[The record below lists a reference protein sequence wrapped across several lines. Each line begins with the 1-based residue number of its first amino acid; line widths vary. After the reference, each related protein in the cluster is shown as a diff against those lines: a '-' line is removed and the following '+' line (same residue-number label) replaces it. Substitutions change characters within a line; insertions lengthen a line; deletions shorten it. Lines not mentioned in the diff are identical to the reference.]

1 MNKQIFYALALTIL
15 LASCKGNPRSNQTS
29 SGDIAFQ
36 KLSEEF
42 LEGYISWRPQYGVYL
57 GFHEYDGRITDFH
70 KKSIDSELS
79 RLKAFEQKFSSIDT
93 ATLSSNMKFD
103 HRIFLNAIR
112 NEILN
117 FEDLQVFKYNPMVYF
132 DPSGLIDGIL
142 AMDLSIYL
150 NRSFAPLEDRFKSIL
165 SLEKEIPKIVA
176 YAEFNLADSL
186 AKPYIESAIEI
197 VYGSIDFLKN
207 DLELVLKDIK
217 NDSLIKSY
225 KSINKVAVDA
235 LAGFVSYL
243 EKEKVPKATNNYAIG
258 IKNFQKMLLYEDISI
273 TPDILLQIGL
283 KELEREQEAFKSA
296 AKIIN
301 PETTPLHVFS
311 SMKKEHPT
319 AETLIPQSATR
330 IEALWQFIV
339 NKNLLTIPSNV
350 RVKVKEMPQFLRS
363 YAAMMDI
370 PGPFD
375 TKATEA
381 YYFITPVNPQW
392 TAKQKD
398 EWLSLFNYYTSD
410 LIAIHEAYPGHYV
423 QFLHVNASSASKIEK
438 VYMDY
443 AFTEGWAH
451 YTEQMMI
458 EEGFGNS
465 GNPIEAS
472 KYKLAQLNESLVRLC
487 RYCVSRKMHC
497 FGMSVDEAAKFFID
511 NCYLGEKPAQLE
523 AIRATYDP
531 RSIFYTLGK
540 LQIIKLR
547 EDYKKQEGANF
558 SLQKF
563 HDKFLDHG
571 MPTIQ
576 QMRETLLKDNLVWDD
591 IL

>member
-1 MNKQIFYALALTIL
+1 MNKQIIYFFTLSIL
-15 LASCKGNPRSNQTS
+15 LAGCKVNPKSSQIG
-29 SGDIAFQ
+29 SGDVAFQ

-42 LEGYISWRPQYGVYL
+42 LDGYISWRPQYGVYL
-57 GFHEYDGRITDFH
+57 GLHEYDGKITNF
-70 KKSIDSELS
+70 S
-79 RLKAFEQKFSSIDT
+79 KASIDT
-93 ATLSSNMKFD
+93 ELLRLKDYEYKFSKIDTGTLSPKMNFD
-103 HRIFLNAIR
+103 LRIFLNLIR
-112 NEILN
+112 NELLN
-117 FEDLQVFKYNPMVYF
+117 FEDLQVFKFNPMVYF
-132 DPSGLIDGIL
+132 DPSGLIEGIL

-150 NRSFAPLEDRFKSIL
+150 NRNFAPFEERFKSIL
-165 SLEKEIPKIVA
+165 SLEKEIPQIVA
-176 YAEFNLADSL
+176 AAKSNLADSL
-186 AKPYIESAIEI
+186 PKPYIESAIEI
-197 VYGSIDFLKN
+197 VNGTIDFFKN
-207 DLELVLKDIK
+207 DLTLVLADIR
-217 NDSLIKSY
+217 NDSLSESNKT
-225 KSINKVAVDA
+225 INKESIKTLV
-235 LAGFVSYL
+235 GFVSYL
-243 EKEKVPKATNNYAIG
+243 KKEKLPKATKNYNIG
-258 IKNFQKMLLYEDISI
+258 IRNFQKMLLYEDISI
-273 TPDILLQIGL
+273 TPDKLLQIGL
-283 KELEREQEAFKSA
+283 IELEREQEAFKSE

-301 PETTPLHVFS
+301 PEITPLHVFS
-311 SMKKEHPT
+311 NMKKEHPT
-319 AETLIPQSATR
+319 AETLIPQSANR

-350 RVKVKEMPQFLRS
+350 RVKVKEMPQYMRS

-392 TAKQKD
+392 TVKQKD

-487 RYCVSRKMHC
+487 RYCVSIKMHC

-531 RSIFYTLGK
+531 RSLFYSLGK

-547 EDYKKQEGANF
+547 EDFKKQEGPNF
-558 SLQKF
+558 TLQKF
-563 HDKFLDHG
+563 HDQFLDHG
-571 MPTIQ
+571 MPTIK
-576 QMRETLLKDNLVWDD
+576 QMRETLLKDKNTWND

>member
-1 MNKQIFYALALTIL
+1 L
-15 LASCKGNPRSNQTS
+15 LASCKGNPRSNQIG
-29 SGDIAFQ
+29 SGDLAFQ

-42 LEGYISWRPQYGVYL
+42 LEGYISWRPQYGVFL
-57 GFHEYDGRITDFH
+57 GLHEYDGKISDFS
-70 KKSIDSELS
+70 KTSIDAELS
-79 RLKAFEQKFSSIDT
+79 RLKVFEKKFTQIDT
-93 ATLSSNMKFD
+93 GTLSSNMMFD

-132 DPSGLIDGIL
+132 DPTGLIDGIL

-165 SLEKEIPKIVA
+165 SLEKEISRIVTDA
-176 YAEFNLADSL
+176 KSNLADSL
-186 AKPYIESAIEI
+186 PKPYIESAIEI
-197 VYGSIDFLKN
+197 VNGFADFLKN
-207 DLELVLKDIK
+207 DLNLVLIYIK
-217 NDSLIKSY
+217 NDSLTKSF
-225 KSINKVAVDA
+225 KTINKGAIDA
-235 LAGFVSYL
+235 LVGFVSYL
-243 EKEKVPKATNNYAIG
+243 EKEKLPKSTDNYAIG
-258 IKNFQKMLLYEDISI
+258 IQNFQKMLLYEDISI
-273 TPDILLQIGL
+273 TPDILLEIGL
-283 KELEREQEAFKSA
+283 KELKREQEAFKDA

-301 PETTPLHVFS
+301 PDIPPLHVFS
-311 SMKKEHPT
+311 NMKKEHPT
-319 AETLIPQSATR
+319 AETLIPQSANR
-330 IEALWQFIV
+330 IEAIWQFIV

-350 RVKVKEMPQFLRS
+350 RVKVKEMPQYMRS

-392 TAKQKD
+392 TVKQKD

-410 LIAIHEAYPGHYV
+410 LIAIHEAYPGHYI

-487 RYCVSRKMHC
+487 RYCVSIKMHC
-497 FGMSVDEAAKFFID
+497 FGMSVDEATKFFIN

-531 RSIFYTLGK
+531 RSLFYTLGK

-558 SLQKF
+558 SLLTF

-576 QMRETLLKDNLVWDD
+576 QMRETMLKDNLSWND

>member
-1 MNKQIFYALALTIL
+1 MNKQIIYFFTLSIL
-15 LASCKGNPRSNQTS
+15 LAGCKVNPKSSQIG
-29 SGDIAFQ
+29 SGDVAFQ

-42 LEGYISWRPQYGVYL
+42 LDGYISWRPQYGVYL
-57 GFHEYDGRITDFH
+57 GLHEYDGKITNF
-70 KKSIDSELS
+70 S
-79 RLKAFEQKFSSIDT
+79 KASIDT
-93 ATLSSNMKFD
+93 ELLRLKDYEYKFSKIDTGTLSPKMNFD
-103 HRIFLNAIR
+103 LRIFLNLIR
-112 NEILN
+112 NELLN
-117 FEDLQVFKYNPMVYF
+117 FEDLQVFKFNPMVYF
-132 DPSGLIDGIL
+132 DPSGLIEGIL

-150 NRSFAPLEDRFKSIL
+150 NRNFAPFEERFKSIL
-165 SLEKEIPKIVA
+165 SLEKEIPQIVA
-176 YAEFNLADSL
+176 AAKSNLADSL
-186 AKPYIESAIEI
+186 PKPYIESAIEI
-197 VYGSIDFLKN
+197 VNGTIDFFKN
-207 DLELVLKDIK
+207 DLTLVLADIR
-217 NDSLIKSY
+217 NDSLSESNKT
-225 KSINKVAVDA
+225 INKESIKTLV
-235 LAGFVSYL
+235 GFVSYL
-243 EKEKVPKATNNYAIG
+243 KKEKLPKATKNYNIG
-258 IKNFQKMLLYEDISI
+258 IRNFQKMLLYEDISI
-273 TPDILLQIGL
+273 TPDKLLQIGL
-283 KELEREQEAFKSA
+283 IELEREQEAFKSE

-301 PETTPLHVFS
+301 PEITPLHVFS
-311 SMKKEHPT
+311 NMKKEHPT
-319 AETLIPQSATR
+319 AETLIPQSANR

-350 RVKVKEMPQFLRS
+350 RVKVKEMPQFMRS

-392 TAKQKD
+392 TAIQKD

-487 RYCVSRKMHC
+487 RYCVSIKMHC

-531 RSIFYTLGK
+531 RSLFYSLGK

-547 EDYKKQEGANF
+547 EDFKKQEGPNF
-558 SLQKF
+558 TLQKF
-563 HDKFLDHG
+563 HDQFLDHG
-571 MPTIQ
+571 MPTIK
-576 QMRETLLKDNLVWDD
+576 QMRETLLKDKNTWND

>member
-1 MNKQIFYALALTIL
+1 MNKQIFYALVLTIF
-15 LASCKGNPRSNQTS
+15 LANCKGNQRSNQTG

-57 GFHEYDGRITDFH
+57 GLHEYDGKITDFS
-70 KKSIDSELS
+70 KTSIDAELS

-103 HRIFLNAIR
+103 HRIFLNAIK

-117 FEDLQVFKYNPMVYF
+117 FEGLQVFKYNPMVYF

-165 SLEKEIPKIVA
+165 SLENEIPKIVA
-176 YAEFNLADSL
+176 DAESNLADSL
-186 AKPYIESAIEI
+186 PKPYIESAIEI
-197 VYGSIDFLKN
+197 INGSIDFLKN

-217 NDSLIKSY
+217 NDSLTKSC
-225 KSINKVAVDA
+225 KAINKVTVDA

-243 EKEKVPKATNNYAIG
+243 EKEKVPKATNYYAIG
-258 IKNFQKMLLYEDISI
+258 IQNFQKLLLYEDISI

-283 KELEREQEAFKSA
+283 KELEREQEAFTSA

-301 PETTPLHVFS
+301 PYITPLRVFS

-319 AETLIPQSATR
+319 AETLIPQSANR

-350 RVKVKEMPQFLRS
+350 RVKVKEMPQFMRS

-423 QFLHVNASSASKIEK
+423 QFLHVNSSSASKIEK

-487 RYCVSRKMHC
+487 RYCVSIKMHC
-497 FGMSVDEAAKFFID
+497 FGMSVDEATKFFID
-511 NCYLGEKPAQLE
+511 NCYLGVKPAQLE
-523 AIRATYDP
+523 AIRTTYDP
-531 RSIFYTLGK
+531 RSLFYTLGK

-547 EDYKKQEGANF
+547 EDYKKQEGTNF

-571 MPTIQ
+571 MPTIK
-576 QMRETLLKDNLVWDD
+576 QMREILLKDNLVWND
-591 IL
+591 LL

>member
-1 MNKQIFYALALTIL
+1 MNKQIFYALAFTFF
-15 LASCKGNPRSNQTS
+15 LASCKGNPRSNQTG

-36 KLSEEF
+36 NLSEEF

-57 GFHEYDGRITDFH
+57 GLHEYDGKITDFD

-79 RLKAFEQKFSSIDT
+79 RLKAFEKRFSLIDT

-103 HRIFLNAIR
+103 LRIFLNAIR

-165 SLEKEIPKIVA
+165 SLVREIPKIVA
-176 YAEFNLADSL
+176 NAKSNLADSL
-186 AKPYIESAIEI
+186 PKSYIESAIEI
-197 VYGSIDFLKN
+197 VNGSTDFLKN
-207 DLELVLKDIK
+207 DLELVLKDIE
-217 NDSLIKSY
+217 NDSLAKLYIT
-225 KSINKVAVDA
+225 INKVAVDA
-235 LAGFVSYL
+235 LTEFVSYL

-258 IKNFQKMLLYEDISI
+258 IRNFQKMLLYEDISI
-273 TPDILLQIGL
+273 TPDRLLQIGL
-283 KELEREQEAFKSA
+283 KELKREQEAFKSA

-301 PETTPLHVFS
+301 PDIAPLHVFS

-319 AETLIPQSATR
+319 AETLIPQSANR

-339 NKNLLTIPSNV
+339 NKNLLTMPSNV
-350 RVKVKEMPQFLRS
+350 RVKVKEMPQFMRS

-375 TKATEA
+375 TRATEA

-465 GNPIEAS
+465 GNLIEAS

-487 RYCVSRKMHC
+487 RYCVSIKMHC
-497 FGMSVDEAAKFFID
+497 FGMSIDEATKFFID

-531 RSIFYTLGK
+531 RSLFYTLGK

-576 QMRETLLKDNLVWDD
+576 QMRETMLKDNLVWND

>member
-1 MNKQIFYALALTIL
+1 MNKQIFYAFALTIL
-15 LASCKGNPRSNQTS
+15 LANCKGNPRSNQAG
-29 SGDIAFQ
+29 SGDSAFQ

-42 LEGYISWRPQYGVYL
+42 LEGYISWRPQYGVFL
-57 GFHEYDGRITDFH
+57 GLHEYDGKITDFS
-70 KKSIDSELS
+70 KTSIDAELS
-79 RLKAFEQKFSSIDT
+79 QLKAFEKKFTQIDT
-93 ATLSSNMKFD
+93 GTLSSNMKFD
-103 HRIFLNAIR
+103 QRIFLNTIR

-117 FEDLQVFKYNPMVYF
+117 FEDIQVFKYNPMVYF
-132 DPSGLIDGIL
+132 DPTGLIDGIL

-165 SLEKEIPKIVA
+165 SLEKEISRIVTDA
-176 YAEFNLADSL
+176 KSNLADSL
-186 AKPYIESAIEI
+186 PKPYIESAIEI
-197 VYGSIDFLKN
+197 VNGFADFLKN
-207 DLELVLKDIK
+207 DLNLVLIYIK
-217 NDSLIKSY
+217 NDSVTKSF
-225 KSINKVAVDA
+225 KTINKGAIDGLV
-235 LAGFVSYL
+235 GFVSYL
-243 EKEKVPKATNNYAIG
+243 EKEKLPKATDNYAIG
-258 IKNFQKMLLYEDISI
+258 IQNYQKMLLFEDISI
-273 TPDILLQIGL
+273 TPGKLLQIGL
-283 KELEREQEAFKSA
+283 KELEKEQEAFKEV

-301 PETTPLHVFS
+301 PDIPPLHVFNN
-311 SMKKEHPT
+311 MKKEHPT
-319 AETLIPQSATR
+319 AENLIPQSANR
-330 IEALWQFIV
+330 IEAIWQFIV

-350 RVKVKEMPQFLRS
+350 RVKVKEMPQYMRS

-375 TKATEA
+375 TRATEA

-458 EEGFGNS
+458 DEGFGNS
-465 GNPIEAS
+465 VNPIEAS

-487 RYCVSRKMHC
+487 RYCVSIKMHC
-497 FGMSVDEAAKFFID
+497 FGMSVDEATKFFID

-523 AIRATYDP
+523 SIRATYDP
-531 RSIFYTLGK
+531 RSLFYTLGK

-576 QMRETLLKDNLVWDD
+576 QMRETMLKDNLVWND